1 MQVIMCPD
9 RQQPA
14 MHNAN
19 FVFPCPGK
27 TCSTIN
33 SLCTKRLLHQIFR
46 FYLELILKIPN
57 QYRWSVQV
65 FLRLPIFSELNI

>member
-1 MQVIMCPD
+1 MHVIMCPD

-33 SLCTKRLLHQIFR
+33 SLCTKITTPDFSILFR
-46 FYLELILKIPN
+46 ANTQNTE
-57 QYRWSVQV
+57 
-65 FLRLPIFSELNI
+65 PISMECTSFSKAPDF